1 GIVSTEH
8 SEDVQGTSTLKPSA
22 STRCFDK
29 IRADVTHCRKCPV
42 YLFVGEGHKPE
53 TVAPSRA
60 GSQNR
65 IPNSPFRVSRWMTR
79 RPSLWDANL
88 KHGSVRRSMDG
99 RASSTTSSENG
110 SDERSGRMAEA
121 GLLSKMTHSY
131 GPATTRRT
139 RDGLEV
145 GQPDN
150 YRLTSNESNL
160 SESPSA
166 RHSIDRGDTVARA
179 PSLAKL
185 AQVPPLRRARKS
197 SELPSHP
204 DSPFIDR
211 HCSSVRVLQTA
222 IRLVVSGMDVLGN
235 NIVSLLAKI
244 ITRGS
249 APVIPPV
256 LQSPG

>member
-1 GIVSTEH
+1 
-8 SEDVQGTSTLKPSA
+8 
-22 STRCFDK
+22 
-29 IRADVTHCRKCPV
+29 
-42 YLFVGEGHKPE
+42 
-53 TVAPSRA
+53 
-60 GSQNR
+60 
-65 IPNSPFRVSRWMTR
+65 
-79 RPSLWDANL
+79 
-88 KHGSVRRSMDG
+88 MDG

-166 RHSIDRGDTVARA
+166 RHSIDRGDTRPPSPNWPKSRLFVVPGRVASCER
-179 PSLAKL
+179 
-185 AQVPPLRRARKS
+185 
-197 SELPSHP
+197 PSHP

-235 NIVSLLAKI
+235 NIVSLLAKW
-244 ITRGS
+244 
-249 APVIPPV
+249 
-256 LQSPG
+256 

>member
-1 GIVSTEH
+1 MFMI
-8 SEDVQGTSTLKPSA
+8 
-22 STRCFDK
+22 
-29 IRADVTHCRKCPV
+29 THPLNDQERLPESMRVGAFTVHGRDETKRRRIECR
-42 YLFVGEGHKPE
+42 VGEIDQEEGE
-53 TVAPSRA
+53 
-60 GSQNR
+60 
-65 IPNSPFRVSRWMTR
+65 
-79 RPSLWDANL
+79 
-88 KHGSVRRSMDG
+88 
-99 RASSTTSSENG
+99 SSENG

-121 GLLSKMTHSY
+121 GLLSKMTSSIDTFQALVRPRHHPQNK
-131 GPATTRRT
+131 GWIG
-139 RDGLEV
+139 D
-145 GQPDN
+145 
-150 YRLTSNESNL
+150 L